1 MTWTMLAVEVIYWME
16 RAAYN
21 GHSCILTFLWKLLD
35 INYIDDLRFIAA
47 GCRLKYFKAR
57 KTDI

>member
-35 INYIDDLRFIAA
+35 INNNTTSMTCAS
-47 GCRLKYFKAR
+47 
-57 KTDI
+57 